1 MPTPQ
6 TLSIAPDQMQVI
18 AKIAT
23 KLAELGLQA
32 EFQPP
37 VVLGPVISIYHFSPK
52 GSTKVSAL
60 ESLASDVAVTLGVQ
74 DVLIKRMPGKTSVG
88 FFIPNEVR
96 KAIDFK
102 DVIKSLWPVKDGF
115 TIPLMLGMDHTGGI
129 VIDDLSDLPHLL
141 IAGSTGSGKSSLLAS
156 ICGSIVYSC
165 SPQKVQFILSDTKGV
180 EFGYFLGTP
189 HLLFEPANSVY
200 RTLEQLEWAVTET
213 ANRLK
218 IIGAAG
224 QRNIGDYNKV
234 AAKPLSR
241 IVFVI
246 DELADLLLNR
256 SKDEEKQSLSKVAE
270 GYISTIVGRSRAAG
284 IHLIAAT
291 QQASVRVVAGYIKAN
306 FPARLSFRL
315 PSGSDSRTILNT
327 EGAEHLLSPGDA
339 LYISPLRPGLTR
351 VHTPYARIADIQAA
365 VEAAC
370 LKEQQ

>member
-1 MPTPQ
+1 MPTPA
-6 TLSIAPDQMQVI
+6 TLSLAPDQMQIV
-18 AKIAT
+18 AKIAV
-23 KLAELGLQA
+23 KLAELGLNA
-32 EFQPP
+32 AFQPP
-37 VVLGPVISIYHFSPK
+37 VVSGPVISIYHFSPQ

-96 KAIDFK
+96 KQIDFK
-102 DVIKSLWPVKDGF
+102 DVIKALWPIKDGYK
-115 TIPLMLGMDHTGGI
+115 IPLMLGMDHTGGI

-165 SPQKVQFILSDTKGV
+165 SPQAVQFILSDTKGV

-189 HLLFEPANSVY
+189 HLLFEPANSVF

-218 IIGAAG
+218 IIGNAG
-224 QRNIGDYNKV
+224 QRNINDYNKT
-234 AAKPLSR
+234 AKNPLSR

-256 SKDEEKQSLSKVAE
+256 SKDEDKQSLSKVAE

-291 QQASVRVVAGYIKAN
+291 QQASVRVVVGYIKAN